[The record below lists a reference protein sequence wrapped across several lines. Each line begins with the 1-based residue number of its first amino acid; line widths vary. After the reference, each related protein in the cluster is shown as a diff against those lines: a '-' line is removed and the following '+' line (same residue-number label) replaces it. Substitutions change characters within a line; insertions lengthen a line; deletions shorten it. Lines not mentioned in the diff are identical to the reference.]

1 MYPPLILSHYPYLIL
16 ISSHPSIYSYP
27 FPHPLRPLPL
37 PPSQDAMSKDAE
49 YNDSLDGRERD
60 PQPVDEGDIV
70 RAQEIVD
77 IEAHWFGRG

>member
-1 MYPPLILSHYPYLIL
+1 
-16 ISSHPSIYSYP
+16 
-27 FPHPLRPLPL
+27 
-37 PPSQDAMSKDAE
+37 MSKDAE

>member
-1 MYPPLILSHYPYLIL
+1 
-16 ISSHPSIYSYP
+16 
-27 FPHPLRPLPL
+27 
-37 PPSQDAMSKDAE
+37 MSKDAE

-77 IEAHWFGRG
+77 IEAHWGALGWVLVVVEGVSWVLLLFWFWSWCRCWFWGAR